1 MLPEETCRGRENK
14 LICYII
20 AEMKTRL
27 IYYLLL
33 AGPIILLSCG
43 KDNGN
48 NTPASNF
55 TWTYE
60 GITYT
65 AKTDTAYN
73 STPIYTATA
82 PVILA
87 TQGSRFYAPSPELT
101 IFLAS
106 LNPGPYS
113 FTGTGA
119 NQLHYIDPL
128 GFDRDG
134 VGGSLTITSN
144 ASSRLAGNFS
154 ITLTNG
160 KVLTGSFSNVPVK
173 P

>member
-1 MLPEETCRGRENK
+1 MQIRGRENK

-20 AEMKTRL
+20 VEMKTRL
-27 IYYLLL
+27 IFFLLL

-48 NTPASNF
+48 SNSASRF

-60 GITYT
+60 GMTYT
-65 AKTDTAYN
+65 ANTDTAYN
-73 STPIYTATA
+73 STPIYTSHA

-101 IFLAS
+101 IFLDS
-106 LNPGPYS
+106 FNPGTHS
-113 FTGTGA
+113 FTGIGA

-134 VGGSLTITSN
+134 VSGSFNITSN
-144 ASSRLAGNFS
+144 TSSRLTGNFS

-160 KVLTGSFSNVPVK
+160 KVFTGSFSNVPIK